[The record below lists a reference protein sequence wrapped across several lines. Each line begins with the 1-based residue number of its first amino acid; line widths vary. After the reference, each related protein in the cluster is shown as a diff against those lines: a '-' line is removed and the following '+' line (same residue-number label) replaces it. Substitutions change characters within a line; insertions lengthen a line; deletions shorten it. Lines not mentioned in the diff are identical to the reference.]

1 MNQII
6 YFCATYL
13 IYIASAYAFL
23 HVILKHEQRH
33 HIKHIAI
40 IFGSGIMAWIIGH
53 FLKNVIAHQ
62 RPDMANALLIPND
75 IYSFPAGHAT
85 FMFALAF
92 SLYTFD
98 KRAGTII
105 FILGIISGVSR
116 VLAGV
121 HYWYDIVGGFI
132 LGGLIAYIVVVS
144 TKSFRS

>member
-13 IYIASAYAFL
+13 IYLASIYAFL
-23 HVILKHEQRH
+23 HVVLKHERRH

-40 IFGSGIMAWIIGH
+40 IFGSGVTAWIVAH
-53 FLKNVIAHQ
+53 FLKNVIAHP
-62 RPDMANALLIPND
+62 RPEIVNTLLVPSD
-75 IYSFPAGHAT
+75 IYSFPSGHAT

-92 SLYTFD
+92 SLYSFD
-98 KRAGTII
+98 KKAGFII
-105 FILGIISGVSR
+105 FALALLTGIGR

-132 LGGLIAYIVVVS
+132 LGALISYIVLAS
-144 TKSFRS
+144 TKNFRS